1 MWQDMQM
8 NINEFIL
15 EHPIPEMKNTRA
27 IAILK
32 PWIDVGRVGS
42 LTLVKLEEMLGAK
55 EFSKFR
61 KPGKYFDF
69 TRIRPYTRQEKDNKV
84 FDIPNCVINH
94 AKDVEKD
101 IDYLFLHLTE
111 PHNNSEEFCESIVD
125 LLKSLNVKEYCRIGG
140 FYDAVPHSRPLIVTG
155 NLTDEQIQKTNGF
168 VSKNI
173 SEYQGPTSIVN
184 LVSQELEKVDGVD
197 VTSLMVHLPQYVQ
210 FEQDHLGTF
219 RLSQA
224 ACKMFDLEYG
234 LSDETKGQEQYK
246 YIEQL
251 MENNPNASKDII
263 GKLEKQY
270 DGKYDGD
277 LNEDFKINNLPLMP
291 DIEKFLRE
299 VGNRL
304 DENSF
309 EDK

>member
-1 MWQDMQM
+1 MQM
-8 NINEFIL
+8 SIEEFIL
-15 EHPIPEMKNTRA
+15 NNPIPEMKNTRVV
-27 IAILK
+27 AILK

-42 LTLVKLEEMLGAK
+42 LTLEKLEKLLGAQ

-69 TRIRPYTRQEKDNKV
+69 TRIRPYTRQEKGRKV
-84 FDIPNCVINH
+84 FDIPNCLINH
-94 AKDVEKD
+94 AKDSEND
-101 IDYLFLHLTE
+101 IDYLFLHLME

-125 LLKSLNVKEYCRIGG
+125 FLKMLKVKEYCRIGG
-140 FYDAVPHSRPLIVTG
+140 FYDSVPHSRPLIVTG
-155 NLTDEQIQKTNGF
+155 SLTDQQIQKTNGL
-168 VSKNI
+168 VSQNT

-184 LVSQELEKVDGVD
+184 LVAQELEKVNDIE

-219 RLSQA
+219 RLCQVL
-224 ACKMFDLEYG
+224 CKMFDLKYD
-234 LSDETKGQEQYK
+234 LSDEHKGQEQYK

-251 MENNPNASKDII
+251 IENNPNASKDII
-263 GKLEKQY
+263 TKLEKQY
-270 DGKYDGD
+270 DGKYDED
-277 LNEDFKINNLPLMP
+277 LDTDFTINDLPLLP

-304 DENSF
+304 DENAS